1 MQKKL
6 IALAVAALASTGAM
20 AQVTFYGVLDA
31 GVVSATGKGA
41 NGAADQKFNGIAGG
55 VLSGNRL
62 GFTAEEDLG
71 EGLKAVGRFEFGTL
85 NIDDTG
91 AATTKDVVTSN
102 ATNAPSGTTPTAAIT
117 APAQGNGING
127 TRQSFVGLNSAAVG
141 QLVFGRIQTPGF
153 DIATKHD
160 GLTGS
165 TVFSPLHMLAPTVAS
180 SQTIH
185 NGARVN
191 NAIYYT
197 SPKIAGS
204 TTVKAAVARNNS
216 ELSTAAFNGD
226 LATIGVEFS
235 QGPLDISA
243 VYSNIDEF
251 SATADHSEYMVGVNY
266 NLGVAKVLTQYIGTE
281 RDNVTTADVK
291 GKFFEVG
298 VQVPVGKGTV
308 KVAVGRA
315 ETDEAAKPD
324 AATLFGID
332 YEHAFGKRTTGFVG
346 LSQTKVGSFNA
357 AVKVAGVAASKDESI
372 TAVGAGLRLTF

>member
-41 NGAADQKFNGIAGG
+41 NGAADQKFNGVAGG

-85 NIDDTG
+85 NIDDTT
-91 AATTKDVVTSN
+91 APSTTTSVTENATTGAHTATS
-102 ATNAPSGTTPTAAIT
+102 TTTIG
-117 APAQGNGING
+117 GNGITG
-127 TRQSFVGLNSAAVG
+127 TRQSFVGLSSASLG
-141 QLVFGRIQTPGF
+141 QVVFGRIQTPGY
-153 DIATKHD
+153 DASVKHD
-160 GLTGS
+160 ALGGS
-165 TVFSPLHMLAPTVAS
+165 TVFSPLNMLALSVAG

-191 NAIYYT
+191 NAVYYT

-204 TTVKAAVARNNS
+204 TTVKAAVARAK
-216 ELSTAAFNGD
+216 ETVAADNQD
-226 LATIGVEFS
+226 LATLGVEFS
-235 QGPLDISA
+235 QGPLDVSA
-243 VYSNIDEF
+243 VYSSVDEF
-251 SATADHSEYMVGVNY
+251 SSSADHSEYMVGVNY
-266 NLGVAKVLTQYIGTE
+266 NLGVAKVLAQYIGTE
-281 RDNVTTADVK
+281 RDNVTGTDVK

-298 VQVPVGKGTV
+298 VQVPVGKGSV

-315 ETDEAAKPD
+315 ETDAANVD

-357 AVKVAGVAASKDESI
+357 NVKVAGVAASKDESI

>member
-1 MQKKL
+1 
-6 IALAVAALASTGAM
+6 
-20 AQVTFYGVLDA
+20 
-31 GVVSATGKGA
+31 
-41 NGAADQKFNGIAGG
+41 
-55 VLSGNRL
+55 
-62 GFTAEEDLG
+62 
-71 EGLKAVGRFEFGTL
+71 
-85 NIDDTG
+85 
-91 AATTKDVVTSN
+91 
-102 ATNAPSGTTPTAAIT
+102 
-117 APAQGNGING
+117 
-127 TRQSFVGLNSAAVG
+127 
-141 QLVFGRIQTPGF
+141 VFGRIQTPGY
-153 DIATKHD
+153 DASVKHD
-160 GLTGS
+160 ALGGS
-165 TVFSPLHMLAPTVAS
+165 TVFSPLNMLALSVAG

-191 NAIYYT
+191 NAVYYT

-266 NLGVAKVLTQYIGTE
+266 NLGVAKVLAQYIGTE
-281 RDNVTTADVK
+281 RDNVTGTDVK

-298 VQVPVGKGTV
+298 VQVPVGKGSV

-315 ETDEAAKPD
+315 ETDAANVD

-357 AVKVAGVAASKDESI
+357 NVKVAGVAASKDESI